1 MGLEEGA
8 AGQRGHISVHRHALY
23 GGAFMQV
30 TAVFSLQV
38 PVPSLSN
45 TEMPEEKQ
53 LTTGELPALPQDAG
67 QAEH

>member
-1 MGLEEGA
+1 
-8 AGQRGHISVHRHALY
+8 
-23 GGAFMQV
+23 MQV

>member
-1 MGLEEGA
+1 
-8 AGQRGHISVHRHALY
+8 
-23 GGAFMQV
+23 MQV

-45 TEMPEEKQ
+45 AEMPEEKQ
-53 LTTGELPALPQDAG
+53 LPTGELPALSQDAG

>member
-1 MGLEEGA
+1 
-8 AGQRGHISVHRHALY
+8 
-23 GGAFMQV
+23 MQV

-45 TEMPEEKQ
+45 AEMPEEKQ
-53 LTTGELPALPQDAG
+53 PTTGELPALSQDAG